1 MRRCNGLLK
10 CVQTA
15 VYGRLEVFQYARCW
29 SPLDRNKNKQP
40 AYKRFRLIASLIK
53 PLIQIEVDVWIE
65 VVNHAVIKL
74 DVVDLN
80 RSDSVYASNHF
91 SRS

>member
-1 MRRCNGLLK
+1 
-10 CVQTA
+10 
-15 VYGRLEVFQYARCW
+15 
-29 SPLDRNKNKQP
+29 
-40 AYKRFRLIASLIK
+40 
-53 PLIQIEVDVWIE
+53 